1 MQRAER
7 RTLWI
12 PLVTSLIVA
21 TSALIGAGVTGS
33 QTVLLDGLFSVAYV
47 IAGAF
52 TLYVARLLRRP
63 SDVRFPYGYA
73 AFEPLVNLVKGLLL
87 MGISVYAFWEA
98 VSALTRGGREIEF
111 GGAVAFSAFSFGV
124 STVAALLIW
133 WRSRTVNSPL
143 IRGDA
148 IGSALDALSTLTVL
162 IAFVLGGWLHA
173 QGQEALARYMDP
185 VLTVGLVLVTLP
197 VPYRLGREALSQ
209 LLAQTPPAEQR
220 ARVEQAVQEGLW
232 DAPVQT
238 LEIKTIKVGRQ
249 WDVRVQATLETQA
262 STLTVSEA
270 DDFRRAVQER
280 LETLDEEVQ
289 VAVMLLPSGAPDV
302 G

>member
-1 MQRAER
+1 MAKIVKRAKGNVAARDRRHARLRKKVSGTAER
-7 RTLWI
+7 PRLAVHRSSRHMFVQVIDDVQGKTLASASTMETE
-12 PLVTSLIVA
+12 LRGA
-21 TSALIGAGVTGS
+21 EGDKSALARQVGA
-33 QTVLLDGLFSVAYV
+33 LVAER
-47 IAGAF
+47 AK
-52 TLYVARLLRRP
+52 
-63 SDVRFPYGYA
+63 A
-73 AFEPLVNLVKGLLL
+73 A
-87 MGISVYAFWEA
+87 GISA
-98 VSALTRGGREIEF
+98 VSL
-111 GGAVAFSAFSFGV
+111 GV

-173 QGQEALARYMDP
+173 QGQEALARYVDP

-209 LLAQTPPAEQR
+209 LLAQSPPAEQR
-220 ARVEQAVQEGLW
+220 ARVEQAIQEGFR

-249 WDVRVQATLETQA
+249 WDVRIQATLEAQA

-270 DDFRRAVQER
+270 DGFRRAVQER
-280 LETLDEEVQ
+280 LATLDEEVQ
-289 VAVMLLPSGAPDV
+289 VAVVLRPSGAPHF